1 MPQRLRVF
9 ISSPGD
15 VPAKRLR
22 AALIVDKLAQE
33 YRRFFLLDS
42 YRWEYEPMLASGH
55 FQDAIELPS
64 AADIVLLILWSRL
77 GTSLPEQTAV
87 RAYRGIDGR
96 VPVTGTEW
104 EYEDALQAARA
115 HGAPDLLAY
124 RNISHPAID
133 PLDAHARAQSL
144 AQLEALEAF
153 WQRHFADRGVLL
165 AAYEQYQTLE
175 EFAQRLE
182 QALRKLIE
190 RRIAALARDQAQTA
204 PTWTGAPFRGL
215 EAYKFEHAPI
225 FFGRD
230 GLVAR
235 AAEQLV
241 AQAHRG
247 TAFLLVCGPSGSGK
261 SSLVKAALVPR
272 LMKPQRI
279 TGTAF
284 LRRVVFRPGDDPQDI
299 ILGLAEALTR
309 GAPAEGTG
317 LPELLGPGQ
326 DAHTLAA
333 HLRTAVDAPG
343 YVFTGALGRVTQEAR
358 QHGYILAFEK
368 AQLLLVVDQ
377 LEELFTLPGMSAEDR
392 CMVIR
397 LLAGLARSGAVWV
410 VATLRADFW
419 HRAADMPDMMA
430 LAQGYGPPAIPD
442 SRGRRSRRTPLGASE
457 MP

>member
-1 MPQRLRVF
+1 MPPRLRVF

-15 VPAKRLR
+15 VPAERLR

-77 GTSLPEQTAV
+77 GTPLPEQTAV

-104 EYEDALQAARA
+104 EYEDALQAARMR
-115 HGAPDLLAY
+115 GTPDILAY

-133 PLDAHARAQSL
+133 PLDQQARARSL
-144 AQLEALEAF
+144 AQLEALDAF
-153 WQRHFADRGVLL
+153 WQRYFDDCGVLL
-165 AAYEQYQTLE
+165 AAYEHYQTLE

-190 RRIAALARDQAQTA
+190 RRRIAALAHDQVQTA
-204 PTWTGAPFRGL
+204 RTWTGAPFRGL
-215 EAYKFEHAPI
+215 EAYEFEHAPI

-235 AAEQLV
+235 AAEQL
-241 AQAHRG
+241 AAHAHTG

-279 TGTAF
+279 TGAAF
-284 LRRVVFRPGDDPQDI
+284 LRRVVFRPGDRPDDV

-309 GAPAEGTG
+309 GAPAEGVG
-317 LPELLGPGQ
+317 LAELLGPGQ
-326 DAHTLAA
+326 DTCTLAA
-333 HLRTAVDAPG
+333 HLRAVVDTPG
-343 YVFTGALGRVTQEAR
+343 YVVAGAFGRVTQEAR
-358 QHGYILAFEK
+358 QRGRLLAFEEAK
-368 AQLLLVVDQ
+368 LILVVDQ
-377 LEELFTLPGMSAEDR
+377 LEELFTLRGITAEVDR
-392 CMVIR
+392 NFKGPFC
-397 LLAGLARSGAVWV
+397 A
-410 VATLRADFW
+410 AT
-419 HRAADMPDMMA
+419 
-430 LAQGYGPPAIPD
+430 
-442 SRGRRSRRTPLGASE
+442 S
-457 MP
+457 